1 MKALV
6 KSRREPGLWM
16 EDVPV
21 PAIGPND
28 VLIRIHTSAICGTDM
43 HIWNWDTW
51 SQKTIP
57 VPMHV
62 GHEYAGVIEQ
72 VGAEVEG
79 YKVGDRVSGEGHIVC
94 GHCRNCKAGKRHLC
108 PNTVGVG
115 VNRPG
120 SFAEYL
126 SLPATNLFKLRDG
139 ISNEMAAI
147 FDPFG
152 NATHTALSFNMV
164 GEDVLITGA
173 GPIGCMAVAIARFVG
188 ARNVVITDVNP
199 YRLDLARKMGATR
212 AVDVSKE
219 SLKSVM
225 AELHMTE
232 GFDVGLEMSGN
243 GSAFKGML
251 DGMVNGGRVAL
262 LGIFPDDVAID
273 WGKVIFKGLFMK
285 GIYGREMFETWYK
298 MAAMIEGGLDIS
310 QVITHRFPIDDF
322 RQGFEVMGSGKSG
335 KVILDWGVK

>member
-16 EDVPV
+16 EDVPI
-21 PAIGPND
+21 PTIGPND

-62 GHEYAGVIEQ
+62 GHEYAGVIEKI
-72 VGAEVEG
+72 GDEVEG

-147 FDPFG
+147 FDPYG
-152 NATHTALSFNMV
+152 NAAHTALSFNMV

-173 GPIGCMAVAIARFVG
+173 GPIGCMAAAIARFVG
-188 ARNVVITDVNP
+188 ARNVVITDVNQ

-219 SLKSVM
+219 DLKTVM
-225 AELHMTE
+225 HELGMTE

-243 GSAFKGML
+243 GSAFKGMI

-273 WGKVIFKGLFMK
+273 WGKVIFKGLFLK

-322 RQGFEVMGSGKSG
+322 RAGFEVMGSGRSG